1 MAESD
6 SFGLARLH
14 ESKETGFDLEDAN
27 VKVCGFVGPVS
38 QIFFFF
44 DKVVSFFLIV
54 GCAGIRY
61 CI

>member
-1 MAESD
+1 MAEPD
-6 SFGLARLH
+6 SIGSARLH
-14 ESKETGFDLEDAN
+14 ESKEVGFDLEDAN

-38 QIFFFF
+38 HFFF

-54 GCAGIRY
+54 GCGGIRY